1 MDFLETVKQR
11 RSVRRYT
18 SQVPD
23 ETLVNTIL
31 ECARLAPSAV
41 NLQPC
46 HYHVVRSEDMRRKVQ
61 QSYDRE
67 WFATAPLYI
76 VVCVDSDVAWTRR
89 EDGRSHAA
97 VDAAIAAEHIC
108 LAATALGLGTCW
120 VCNFKPAVLSDA
132 LHLPPH
138 VEPIAIIP
146 VGYADADA
154 TRPQQ
159 RKPIGEM
166 VTVW

>member
-61 QSYDRE
+61 LSYDRE

-76 VVCVDSDVAWTRR
+76 VVCADTSVAWTRR

-97 VDAAIAAEHIC
+97 VDAAIATEHIC

-120 VCNFKPAVLSDA
+120 VCNFDINQLKGLFEFPEGYEPVA
-132 LHLPPH
+132 LI
-138 VEPIAIIP
+138 PI
-146 VGYADADA
+146 GYAAAED
-154 TRPQQ
+154 PGKN
-159 RKPIGEM
+159 RKDTEDI
-166 VTVW
+166 WK